1 MRRSFPLLL
10 LAIAGCLM
18 NTTYAA
24 DDIIEKGAATEL
36 EGRRYALLVGV
47 NDYSFFSPLTFC
59 DNDIANLSKTLGHNG
74 FDQRDIVVLRDGLKD
89 RHLLPNRNNIVTQLK
104 LLLESVEKNDLVVV
118 AFSGHGVHIK
128 GKSYLCPYDS
138 QLDQP
143 TDTMISLDGVYD
155 MLQNCPASQKVLI
168 VDACRNDPT
177 PSGTR
182 APSSIEHTN
191 DFTKSLQDHA
201 PPQGTVIFNSCAPNQ
216 FSVED
221 PDFQS
226 GVFMH
231 YVIAGLSGEA
241 DRSKDGNKDGK
252 VSLFEL
258 YMYSQYE
265 TKTFVRN
272 KRRLSQTPVLKG
284 ELTGVYELAVVS
296 TDQPELSKPN
306 PGDLGMQ
313 TAKPL
318 DKSLEKPVEAAKV
331 VAAATVDPDATK
343 NILGSHPALK
353 QANQLVADGKYED
366 AISAF
371 TNVIK
376 LEEDKNVLRLALKLR
391 SSAYLSANAA
401 ENIVRAISDSQAAGN
416 KYLPVTV
423 RRDQSK
429 LMVGADT
436 VATLKTGQALE
447 VSEVQGDFVAVI
459 SVDGND
465 TMTGW
470 LHKTALSDPPKPAPA
485 PVAQVQQ
492 NNGNYNNNNN
502 GRGNSYGYDL
512 SNLTAAERAQAD
524 RLMKQYDNAATPA
537 AQRRIE
543 QEAMKLEQRVNKRQG
558 GGGFFD

>member
-1 MRRSFPLLL
+1 MRRSLSLIVF
-10 LAIAGCLM
+10 AF
-18 NTTYAA
+18 AA
-24 DDIIEKGAATEL
+24 CVSGFAASFAGAAEDIVDKGVQSDL
-36 EGRRYALLVGV
+36 QGRRYALLVGV
-47 NDYSFFSPLTFC
+47 NDYSYFSPLTFC
-59 DNDIANLSKTLGHNG
+59 DNDIANLSKTLGGNG
-74 FDQRDIVVLRDGLKD
+74 FDARDIVVLRDGLKD

-128 GKSYLCPYDS
+128 GKSYLCPYDA
-138 QLDQP
+138 QLDRA
-143 TDTMISLDGVYD
+143 TDTMIALDDVYD
-155 MLQNCPASQKVLI
+155 MLQKSPAQQKVLI

-182 APSSIEHTN
+182 APSGIGETN
-191 DFTKSLQDHA
+191 DFTKAVNDAA
-201 PPQGTVIFNSCAPNQ
+201 PPQGTVVFNSCAPNQ

-231 YVIAGLSGEA
+231 YVIAGLGGEA

-296 TDQPELSKPN
+296 DTPIDLSTPK
-306 PGDLGMQ
+306 PGDVGLPGAKPMEN
-313 TAKPL
+313 TAKPAET
-318 DKSLEKPVEAAKV
+318 SVAV
-331 VAAATVDPDATK
+331 VAKTVDPDATR
-343 NILGSHPALK
+343 NILGSNPALK
-353 QANQLVADGKYED
+353 QANQFVIDGKYPE
-366 AISAF
+366 AIDAF

-376 LEEDKNVLRLALKLR
+376 LEENKDVLKLALKLR
-391 SSAYLSANAA
+391 SSAYLSANAS
-401 ENIVRAISDSQAAGN
+401 ENIARALADSQASGS

-423 RRDQSK
+423 RRDKAK
-429 LMVGADT
+429 LMVGTET
-436 VATLKTGQALE
+436 VATLKVGQALE

-465 TMTGW
+465 TITGW
-470 LHKTALSDPPKPAPA
+470 IERVNLSDPPKPAPQ
-485 PVAQVQQ
+485 PVAQAQPQ
-492 NNGNYNNNNN
+492 YNNNGNYNNSSRNN
-502 GRGNSYGYDL
+502 YGYDL
-512 SNLTAAERAQAD
+512 RDLNAGERAEAN
-524 RLMKQYDNAATPA
+524 RLMKQYDNAKTEGQMRAIERK
-537 AQRRIE
+537 AQ
-543 QEAMKLEQRVNKRQG
+543 QLEKKVNSRLDR
-558 GGGFFD
+558 GF